1 MTRATLRNFS
11 AMAVPDSPQAESS
24 SQAIADRKRDCLQE
38 KETYDQCFRNW
49 YRYSY
54 LRRDFED
61 PCKALFDKYRACLE
75 QSLKQ
80 RGLDSLLKLEDPI
93 WKDN

>member
-1 MTRATLRNFS
+1 
-11 AMAVPDSPQAESS
+11 MAVVDSQTSDPLNQSKT
-24 SQAIADRKRDCLQE
+24 DRKRDCAPE
-38 KETYDQCFRNW
+38 KEEYDQCFRNW

-54 LRRDFED
+54 LQGDFDD
-61 PCKALFDKYRACLE
+61 PCKLLFTKYRACLE

-80 RGLDSLLKLEDPI
+80 RGLDSLLNLDDQI